1 MEGRNVGEACDGKVR
16 YGVSVRGWISSHAG

>member
-16 YGVSVRGWISSHAG
+16 YGMSVKGCDSSHAG